1 MTKTGVNNKLL
12 KQKNRGLLLK
22 LIATGE
28 CSSRI
33 ELAQKTGLAK
43 MTVSNI
49 VSEFIESGI
58 LEEREK
64 LQTDT
69 KGRNP
74 VQLSIAQGAPKLLGV
89 HVYRE
94 EYSVILCDLMLHIIK
109 KISVPITEENAD
121 TLVQELLGKIDEM
134 LAAFPEEKILGIG
147 IGAIGP
153 DDLIRGRILKPT
165 DFHGIHDLDLKKE
178 IAEHTHLPVYFDS
191 ESNAAAMA
199 EKYYGSGNDCEDFIY
214 INLAN
219 GVGTGLVVNGKLY
232 SNTSGMTC
240 EFGHVSIDW
249 KGRVCSC
256 GGRGC
261 LETYISRKVLE
272 EELAYAAGEK
282 KSFRVFCEEMNH
294 ALERQ
299 RAGAVFTDRETKM
312 DQVFRDMAEYL
323 ACGITN
329 FVNGLN
335 PRKVI
340 DGYDGYWIPDIYL
353 KLAERLANERLLTRR
368 YRKIQVVKSCF
379 GSEAAI
385 YGSAASLLT
394 AIFEGELFE

>member
-121 TLVQELLGKIDEM
+121 ILVQELLGKIDEM
-134 LAAFPEEKILGIG
+134 LAVFPEKKILGIG

-153 DDLIRGRILKPT
+153 DDLLRGRILKPT

-199 EKYYGSGNDCEDFIY
+199 EKYYGSGSDCEDFIY

-249 KGRVCSC
+249 KGRPCSC

-272 EELAYAAGEK
+272 EELADAAGEK

-340 DGYDGYWIPDIYL
+340 VGYDGYWIPDVYL

-379 GSEAAI
+379 GAESAI

-394 AIFEGELFE
+394 AVFEGELFE